1 MSAAFGTPVALP
13 VRIGTDKALNRAAFA
28 LPDDGWI
35 QVLKIGEFEHPEV
48 GTQVIDPAAVRA
60 IQASFLKSKE
70 DAGEE
75 WPGML
80 VDRDHF
86 SHDPKLTSEA
96 MGWTDDVQ
104 VRDDGLWA
112 KVRWSEPGKQAVEG
126 GAFRLVSPVLEDF
139 EDLGGGRKRPRRL
152 TRIALTN
159 APNMR
164 GMKPVTNRDNQDSK
178 TTMDYKKALCRMLD
192 IPDTTPDAEIEAAA
206 NKFAEAKPKLAALP
220 AEVAEVKNRL
230 TVITAASD
238 ALKNERDALKTEVET
253 LRGVVADHD
262 LEALGTSVKNREA
275 IRARLISDRTGTL
288 ALLKDAGVEVKTV
301 PKPIHNRSGKNPGNP
316 DKDETAVTEE
326 HATRVS
332 ARAQELMAKNRMSA
346 SEAFIVADRELKAA
360 QK

>member
-1 MSAAFGTPVALP
+1 MTAYGTPVALP
-13 VRIGTDKALNRAAFA
+13 VRNGTGTALNRAAFA

-35 QVLKIGEFEHPEV
+35 QVLKLGEFEHPEV
-48 GTQVIDPAAVRA
+48 GTQVIDPVTVRA

-70 DAGEE
+70 DAGED

-96 MGWTDDVQ
+96 MGWIDDVQ

-112 KVRWSEPGKQAVEG
+112 KVRWSVPGQQAVEG

-139 EDLGGGRKRPRRL
+139 EDLGGGRKRPRRF

-164 GMKPVTNRDNQDSK
+164 GMKPVTNRDNQHTEI

-206 NKFAEAKPKLAALP
+206 NKYVESKPKLAALP

-230 TVITAASD
+230 TVATAAGD
-238 ALKNERDALKTEVET
+238 ALKSERDALKTEVGK
-253 LRGVVADHD
+253 LREAVAEQD
-262 LEALGTSVKNREA
+262 LANLGPAIKNRDA
-275 IRARLISDRTGTL
+275 IKARLIADRDGTL
-288 ALLKDAGVEVKTV
+288 ALLKDAGVETKTV
-301 PKPIHNRSGKNPGNP
+301 PKPVHNRSGKNPGNP
-316 DKDETAVTEE
+316 DADENTVTEE

-332 ARAQELMAKNRMSA
+332 ARANELMAKNRMTP
-346 SEAFIVADRELKAA
+346 SEAYIAANRELMAN